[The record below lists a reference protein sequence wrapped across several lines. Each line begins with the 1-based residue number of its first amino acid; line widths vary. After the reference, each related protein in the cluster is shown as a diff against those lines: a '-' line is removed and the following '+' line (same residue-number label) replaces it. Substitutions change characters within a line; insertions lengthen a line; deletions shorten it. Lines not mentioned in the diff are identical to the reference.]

1 MYDNTYTNILIH
13 IHILIHENN
22 SSSLELINYFVKIPS
37 PSGSI
42 HSSIFINQFK
52 ILQSFPD
59 VKYLLST
66 LYHIIVSLQACLLTR
81 KDGEG
86 HLPISNTLVDPLHQT
101 LRSTPVQRINN
112 CKFIARQC
120 LKPDP
125 MPL

>member
-1 MYDNTYTNILIH
+1 MFRIDK
-13 IHILIHENN
+13 
-22 SSSLELINYFVKIPS
+22 FVKIPS

-42 HSSIFINQFK
+42 HSSIFINQLK

-66 LYHIIVSLQACLLTR
+66 LCHIIVSFQARLLTR

-86 HLPISNTLVDPLHQT
+86 HLPISNTLVDPLYQT
-101 LRSTPVQRINN
+101 LPHTAVPRINN